1 MQQVGECIH
10 FSVCLFTYS
19 AFDIT
24 CAWCHPHRSSDEG
37 TYSFYASSGQASK
50 MLYVVEGDGSTV
62 AMQLEK
68 WTGSIFEGKEEG
80 PSLF

>member
-1 MQQVGECIH
+1 MA
-10 FSVCLFTYS
+10 SVKDGPRNLPLKFG
-19 AFDIT
+19 
-24 CAWCHPHRSSDEG
+24 PKSSIIIR
-37 TYSFYASSGQASK
+37 YLW
-50 MLYVVEGDGSTV
+50 LYVVEGDGSTV